1 MVCNWYTAASMRR
14 WSLVCLLSVALAFAY
29 THRTNISFALADPN
43 FIAFLRLTDT
53 DRGTLNSAFFWTYGL
68 LQIPAGSLVD
78 RWGAKWPLSVGLFCW
93 CLLSA
98 ATGLANTF
106 WTVLALRLLLG
117 LFEAVITPA
126 GLRWIRDHM
135 EERRR
140 GLATGIFFAGSKY
153 GPAVAAPVAAWLIK
167 EHGWRSMFLNQGL
180 YGLLWLA
187 PWIVFASSGRGP
199 RAKSVE
205 ADAALPFFSLFAS
218 RVMWGTLVG
227 TFAYNY
233 FVFFAMSWL
242 PAYFV
247 EQRHLSLSSMG
258 IYTGFS
264 YGGTAAVAIL
274 AGLAADWMIERGA
287 DPLATR
293 RGFTIAGLLV
303 ASTVVLG
310 ALSQSTTGAI
320 FFSILSMSGLGLAT
334 ANYWSLPQ
342 TVMPKAMAGRV
353 GGAQN
358 MALTAAGIIAPIATG
373 WLKQISGGYA
383 APMALIGVL
392 LLIGIGAYVFLVR
405 QPEAAETVTFAREQP
420 YIT

>member
-1 MVCNWYTAASMRR
+1 MRR

-29 THRTNISFALADPN
+29 THRTNISFALADPQ
-43 FIAFLRLTDT
+43 FVSFLRLSDT
-53 DRGTLNSAFFWTYGL
+53 DRGTLSSAFFWTYGL
-68 LQIPAGSLVD
+68 LQIPSGSLVD
-78 RWGAKWPLSVGLFCW
+78 RFGAKWPLAAGLLCW
-93 CLLSA
+93 CLFSA
-98 ATGLANTF
+98 STGMANTF
-106 WTVLALRLLLG
+106 WSVLVLRLLLG
-117 LFEAVITPA
+117 LGESIITPA

-180 YGLLWLA
+180 YGLLWLV
-187 PWIVFASSGRGP
+187 PWLLFASNGRGP
-199 RAKSVE
+199 RAQSSIDE
-205 ADAALPFFSLFAS
+205 PAAPFATLFAS
-218 RVMWGTLVG
+218 RVMWGTLIG
-227 TFAYNY
+227 TFSYNY

-247 EQRHLSLSSMG
+247 EQRHLSLTSMG

-264 YGGTAAVAIL
+264 YGGTAAMAIL

-287 DPLATR
+287 DAVATR
-293 RGFTIAGLLV
+293 RAFTIAGLLV

-310 ALSQSTTGAI
+310 ALSSSTAGAV

-334 ANYWSLPQ
+334 ANYWSLTQ
-342 TVMPKAMAGRV
+342 TVMPRSMAGRV

-358 MALTAAGIIAPIATG
+358 MALTVAGIVAPIATG

-405 QPEAAETVTFAREQP
+405 PPQAQASTNLPLSPSTARL
-420 YIT
+420 

>member
-1 MVCNWYTAASMRR
+1 MRR

-29 THRTNISFALADPN
+29 THRTNISFALADPS
-43 FIAFLRLTDT
+43 FIAFLRLSDT

-68 LQIPAGSLVD
+68 LQIPAGSVVD
-78 RWGAKWPLSVGLFCW
+78 RFGPKWPLAAGLLCW
-93 CLLSA
+93 CLFSA
-98 ATGLANTF
+98 GTGLANTF
-106 WTVLALRLLLG
+106 WMVLSLRLLLG
-117 LFEAVITPA
+117 LGEAIITPA

-153 GPAVAAPVAAWLIK
+153 GPAIAAPIAALLIK

-187 PWIVFASSGRGP
+187 PWILFASGGRGKGAP
-199 RAKSVE
+199 SAGQPQPP
-205 ADAALPFFSLFAS
+205 APPFYSIFSS
-218 RVMWGTLVG
+218 RVMWGTLIG

-233 FVFFAMSWL
+233 FVFYAMSWL

-247 EQRHLSLSSMG
+247 EQRHLSLTSMG

-264 YGGTAAVAIL
+264 FGGTAAIAIL

-287 DPLATR
+287 DAVLTR

-310 ALSQSTTGAI
+310 AISDSTSAAV

-334 ANYWSLPQ
+334 ANYWSLTQ
-342 TVMPKAMAGRV
+342 TVMPKSMAGRV
-353 GGAQN
+353 AGAQN
-358 MALTAAGIIAPIATG
+358 MALTAAGVIAPIATG
-373 WLKQISGGYA
+373 WLKQVTGGYA
-383 APMALIGVL
+383 VPTAAIGVL
-392 LLIGIGAYVFLVR
+392 LIIGICAYLFLVR
-405 QPEAAETVTFAREQP
+405 RTEESVIPEGEPAAA
-420 YIT
+420 

>member
-1 MVCNWYTAASMRR
+1 MRR
-14 WSLVCLLSVALAFAY
+14 WSLVCLLSVALACAY
-29 THRTNISFALADPN
+29 THRTNISFALADAN

-78 RWGAKWPLSVGLFCW
+78 RYGAKWPLSVGLFCW
-93 CLLSA
+93 CLFSA
-98 ATGLANTF
+98 GTGLANTF
-106 WTVLALRLLLG
+106 WSVLALRLLLG

-140 GLATGIFFAGSKY
+140 GFATGIFFAGSKY
-153 GPAVAAPVAAWLIK
+153 GPALAAPIAAWLIK
-167 EHGWRSMFLNQGL
+167 DHGWRSMFLNQGL
-180 YGLLWLA
+180 YGLLWLI
-187 PWIVFASSGRGP
+187 PWMLFASSGRGP
-199 RAKSVE
+199 RTES
-205 ADAALPFFSLFAS
+205 AATEPPIPFASIFGS
-218 RVMWGTLVG
+218 RVMWGTLIG

-247 EQRHLSLSSMG
+247 EQRHLSLTSMG

-274 AGLAADWMIERGA
+274 AGFAADWIIERGGN
-287 DPLATR
+287 PVATR

-303 ASTVVLG
+303 ASTVALG
-310 ALSQSTTGAI
+310 AVSQSTTGAV

-334 ANYWSLPQ
+334 PNYWSLTQ
-342 TVMPKAMAGRV
+342 TVMPRSMAGRV

-358 MALTAAGIIAPIATG
+358 MALTAAGIVAPIATG
-373 WLKQISGGYA
+373 WLKQVSGGYA
-383 APMALIGVL
+383 APMLLIGVL

-405 QPEAAETVTFAREQP
+405 EREESRGRLVTAP
-420 YIT
+420 AP

>member
-1 MVCNWYTAASMRR
+1 
-14 WSLVCLLSVALAFAY
+14 LLSVALAFAY
-29 THRTNISFALADPN
+29 THRTNISFALADPQ
-43 FIAFLRLTDT
+43 FIAFLRLKDT

-78 RWGAKWPLSVGLFCW
+78 RFGAKWPLAAGLFCW
-93 CLLSA
+93 CLFSA
-98 ATGLANTF
+98 GNGLANTF

-153 GPAVAAPVAAWLIK
+153 GPAVAAPIAAWLIK
-167 EHGWRSMFLNQGL
+167 ERGWRSMFLNQGL

-187 PWIVFASSGRGP
+187 PWLLFARSGRGP
-199 RAKSVE
+199 RIESSARLDP
-205 ADAALPFFSLFAS
+205 APPFAAVFAS
-218 RVMWGTLVG
+218 RVMWGTLIG
-227 TFAYNY
+227 TFSYNY

-247 EQRHLSLSSMG
+247 EQRHLSLTSMG

-264 YGGTAAVAIL
+264 YGGTAAMAIL
-274 AGLAADWMIERGA
+274 AGLAADWMIQRGS

-293 RGFTIAGLLV
+293 RGFTVAGLLV

-310 ALSQSTTGAI
+310 ALSESTGGAV

-342 TVMPKAMAGRV
+342 TVMPKSMAGRV

-358 MALTAAGIIAPIATG
+358 MALTAAGIVAPIATG
-373 WLKQISGGYA
+373 WLKQVSGGYF
-383 APMALIGVL
+383 APMALIGL
-392 LLIGIGAYVFLVR
+392 LLVIGIGAYVFLVR
-405 QPEAAETVTFAREQP
+405 QTRPSQSGAPIAAPAQP
-420 YIT
+420 